1 MVESIYTIPLTE
13 ALDKD
18 CDCLFCYLEEKLER
32 EQIEY
37 ALGAAMMEPDFR
49 ILSNEKGYCRHH
61 IGMMARA
68 KKALPLALVLDTRCD
83 EVLKKIKESDV
94 FSKRSG
100 LFKKEKSAHETLKKA
115 ANDLI
120 SSCLVCERIEK
131 TMDKFMNTFWYLYG
145 KEPEFKNRFLSGKG
159 VCLSHFAK
167 LLNAL
172 DNVSGTKRE
181 SYAKEL
187 YDLEIEVLEKEKR
200 EVNGFCKQFDYR
212 NINTEWEVARD
223 AHLNCAAR
231 LSGRFDREVTQ

>member
-13 ALDKD
+13 ALDEN
-18 CDCLFCYLEEKLER
+18 CDCLFCYLEEKIER

-61 IGMMARA
+61 IGMMARS

-83 EVLKKIKESDV
+83 EVLKKLKESDT
-94 FSKRSG
+94 FTKKSG
-100 LFKKEKSAHETLKKA
+100 LFKKEKSAYETVKNT
-115 ANDLI
+115 ANKLA
-120 SSCLVCERIEK
+120 STCLVCERIEK
-131 TMDKFMNTFWYLYG
+131 TMEKFMNTFWYLYN

-159 VCLSHFAK
+159 VCVNHFSG

-172 DNVSGTKRE
+172 DSVSGSKKETF
-181 SYAKEL
+181 AKEL
-187 YDLEIEVLEKEKR
+187 FDFELKVLEREKE
-200 EVNGFCKQFDYR
+200 EVAGFSKMFDYR
-212 NINTEWEVARD
+212 SEKSEWTVAKD

-231 LSGRFDREVTQ
+231 LSGRFERE